1 MNRHRPIGYPLSV
14 GDEALVLRSEAAS
27 LCSFDLRS
35 DAPVEPEERE
45 IVLRSNGGRVNGVV
59 GWIRLALDE
68 SAVYENRPGPGAVSS
83 WRVPFW
89 AMPPLDTQRGDVVTV
104 RGSHDRYRI
113 RLGAADGSPWFAA
126 G

>member
-14 GDEALVLRSEAAS
+14 GDEALTLRSEPAS

-45 IVLRSNGGRVNGVV
+45 IVLRSSGGRVNGVV

-68 SAVYENRPGPGAVSS
+68 AALYENRPGPGAVSS
-83 WRVPFW
+83 WKVPFW
-89 AMPPLDTQRGDVVTV
+89 AMPPLDTEPGDVVTV

-113 RLGAADGSPWFAA
+113 RIGAADGSPWFAL